1 MLNKYVRMI
10 CASLVAMGAIFFA
23 GNVYSNGGG
32 AVIGQPQPDA
42 SANATLN
49 TAVATASAPQMNA
62 STSSA
67 TKEAP
72 AANGQAVER
81 EIFQSEAVT
90 NK

>member
-1 MLNKYVRMI
+1 MLKRNVRTI
-10 CASLVAMGAIFFA
+10 CASLVATGAIFFA
-23 GNVYSNGGG
+23 GNAYSNGNG

-42 SANATLN
+42 SANAILN
-49 TAVATASAPQMNA
+49 TTVAATSAPQMNA
-62 STSSA
+62 STSA